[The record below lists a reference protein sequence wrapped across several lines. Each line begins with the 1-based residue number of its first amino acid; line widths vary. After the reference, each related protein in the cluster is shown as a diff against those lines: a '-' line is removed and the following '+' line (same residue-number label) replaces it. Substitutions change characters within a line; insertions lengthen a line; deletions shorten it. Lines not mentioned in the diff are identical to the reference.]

1 MPRTAARRIEKEFT
15 PAANGPE
22 GQVISFGKEPNA
34 PKPRLT
40 GEALRLD
47 QFRRQSEELARN
59 LAARPQRI
67 EATDL
72 PKANQTIV
80 PVRETQAAQAAA
92 QEKGG
97 SVFSLAYDGR
107 FFGIV

>member
-1 MPRTAARRIEKEFT
+1 MNARRKIREDFEPK
-15 PAANGPE
+15 ALPE
-22 GQVISFGKEPNA
+22 GHIIPFGKEPNA

-40 GEALRLD
+40 GDALRLD
-47 QFRRQSEELARN
+47 QFRRQSEELAKN
-59 LAARPQRI
+59 FAARPQLI
-67 EATDL
+67 EATEL

-80 PVRETQAAQAAA
+80 PVREAQAKQAAL

-97 SVFSLAYDGR
+97 SVFSSAYDGR